1 MLFKNT
7 LIFLFTV
14 AFIGRLNAQSADEV
28 ISKYVQYIGGAQKWS
43 TVKTIVTSGTY
54 DYGGIVFPFTSYSK
68 APNLYR
74 YIVSSNGK
82 SFEQAFD
89 GKGGWKIDGFKDEKQ
104 KTILTGNA
112 ATAMMNEADVELES
126 PLINYNKKG
135 SNAILEGIDSVNQ
148 QPCFRIRF
156 IRNNSDTERYF
167 FSTKNFE
174 LLKKQ
179 AISKNEEMGNIM
191 LDIFYSDYRAING
204 IKMPFKT
211 ITMVGDQTI
220 LVIVIE
226 KVDLNERVADDM
238 FKP

>member
-1 MLFKNT
+1 MLFKNI
-7 LIFLFTV
+7 LIFLCTV
-14 AFIGRLNAQSADEV
+14 AFMSGVDAQTADEI
-28 ISKYVQYIGGAQKWS
+28 ISKYVQYIGGVQNWS

-54 DYGGIVFPFTSYSK
+54 NYSGVVFPFTSYSK
-68 APNLYR
+68 APNLYK
-74 YIVSSNGK
+74 YIVTSNGK

-89 GKGGWKIDGFKDEKQ
+89 GKEGWKIDGFKDEAQ
-104 KTILTGNA
+104 KKILTGRA

-126 PLINYNKKG
+126 ALIDYNKKG
-135 SNAILEGIDSVNQ
+135 SNAVAEGLDSVNQ
-148 QPCFRIRF
+148 QPCFKIKF
-156 IRNNSDTERYF
+156 TRNNSDTERYF

-179 AISKNEEMGNIM
+179 TVSKNEELDNSLI
-191 LDIFYSDYRAING
+191 DIFYSDYREVDG

-211 ITMVGDQTI
+211 TTKVGDQTI

-226 KVDLNERVADDM
+226 KANLNEPVSDDA